1 MPLLEMSFY
10 ECKYSYLA
18 TSKFYPLLGTL
29 IQKIENKQ
37 LDAEKESD
45 TSLCPI
51 IDLFWNSV
59 YNIFIKIFDK
69 KEEEKAKIS
78 IYVTYFFHSIFNIA
92 PCVKL
97 EKIKV
102 RFEDEAKPENL
113 PQVSSLSLPAA
124 DLYKK
129 MPLTFKHLIK
139 FIKILCSKMNESI
152 NVCYLKILDEI
163 LASALNTDFLRDL
176 LKSYEES
183 SIPSEKDSL
192 AFFNNV
198 ILKWISLGEL
208 DQPSITC
215 ISDIVFSLCSS
226 VSEEEALAI
235 LDICCKVKS
244 LSYLNLFHSFTYFSF
259 QIEFF

>member
-1 MPLLEMSFY
+1 MPLLDISFY
-10 ECKYSYLA
+10 EYKYSYLA
-18 TSKFYPLLGTL
+18 TSKFYPLLGSL
-29 IQKIENKQ
+29 IQKTESKQ
-37 LDAEKESD
+37 LDSEKESD
-45 TSLCPI
+45 TSLSSI
-51 IDLFWNSV
+51 IDLFWNSI
-59 YNIFIKIFDK
+59 YSTFIKIFDK

-78 IYVTYFFHSIFNIA
+78 VYITYFFHSIFNIA

-97 EKIKV
+97 EKVKV
-102 RFEDEAKPENL
+102 RFDDETKPENS

-124 DLYKK
+124 DLFKR

-139 FIKILCSKMNESI
+139 FIKILCSKTDENI
-152 NVCYLKILDEI
+152 NICYLKILDEI
-163 LASALNTDFLRDL
+163 LASTLNADFLTEL

-183 SIPSEKDSL
+183 SNASEKESL

-208 DQPSITC
+208 DQSSITC

-235 LDICCKVKS
+235 LNICCKVKS
-244 LSYLNLFHSFTYFSF
+244 FSYLN
-259 QIEFF
+259 

>member
-1 MPLLEMSFY
+1 MPLLEISFY
-10 ECKYSYLA
+10 EYKYSYLA
-18 TSKFYPLLGTL
+18 TSKFYPLLGSL
-29 IQKIENKQ
+29 IQKTESKQ
-37 LDAEKESD
+37 LDSEKKSD
-45 TSLCPI
+45 TSLSSI
-51 IDLFWNSV
+51 IDLFWNSI
-59 YNIFIKIFDK
+59 YSIFIKIFDK

-78 IYVTYFFHSIFNIA
+78 VYITYFFHSIFNIA

-97 EKIKV
+97 EKVKV
-102 RFEDEAKPENL
+102 RFDDETKPENS

-124 DLYKK
+124 DLFKR

-139 FIKILCSKMNESI
+139 FIKILCSKTDENI

-163 LASALNTDFLRDL
+163 LASTLNADFLTEL

-183 SIPSEKDSL
+183 SNASEKESL
-192 AFFNNV
+192 TFFNNV

-235 LDICCKVKS
+235 LNICCKVKS
-244 LSYLNLFHSFTYFSF
+244 SSYLN
-259 QIEFF
+259 